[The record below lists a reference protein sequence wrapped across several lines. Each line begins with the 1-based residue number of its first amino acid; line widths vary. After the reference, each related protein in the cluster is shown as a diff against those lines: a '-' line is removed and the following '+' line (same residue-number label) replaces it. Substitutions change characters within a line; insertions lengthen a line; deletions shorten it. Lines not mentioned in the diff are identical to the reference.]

1 MKSLLL
7 LLLLS
12 ASAGFAEEA
21 TLTKNTVMRAEKSLV
36 TLKAGTVVQVVKRN
50 GQTVAISIAGKA
62 GTIPSSALEVP
73 AVATPPAPVAATP
86 VPARAAAAPPAGG
99 PPAPAPAP
107 PATTTYGRAVEKAR
121 AHAAKHEK
129 TLVKPTDEAVEGK

>member
-62 GTIPSSALEVP
+62 GTIPSSAREVP

-86 VPARAAAAPPAGG
+86 VPARAPVVAPPPAA
-99 PPAPAPAP
+99 PPAPAPQAVSV
-107 PATTTYGRAVEKAR
+107 YGRAVEKAR
-121 AHAAKHEK
+121 ANAAKHEK

>member
-1 MKSLLL
+1 MKSLLI

-86 VPARAAAAPPAGG
+86 VPARAPVVAPPPAA
-99 PPAPAPAP
+99 PPAPAPQAVSV
-107 PATTTYGRAVEKAR
+107 YGRAVEKAR
-121 AHAAKHEK
+121 ANAAKHEK